1 MNPFKSM
8 VKQLEANSTFV
19 LATIIARS
27 GSAPRVAGTR
37 MIVLADGTIDG
48 TIGGGILEA
57 RVRELA
63 GDIFRHGRALTKK
76 FSLSSVEAGDVG
88 MICGGQV
95 QVLIQFMEPS
105 RLFHLEL
112 FREVVSTIDNRQRA
126 WLVTEIPAEEES
138 AIPPVLSLY
147 RIDGSSTGDIGEET
161 LREIISMAGTDHPEL
176 FCREGRRYLVEP
188 LCHESTVFIFGAGH
202 ISRKLAPL
210 TKLVGFRTVVLDDRD
225 DFANRERF
233 PEADRIVVPASF
245 ESAMQDLDVDE
256 DSYLVLV
263 TRGHLYDRV
272 LLGEALKTRASYIG
286 MIGSRRKRDAI
297 YSALSKEGFRSSDFE
312 RVKSPIGLDIGA
324 ETPEEIAVSVVAE
337 LIRARAGK
345 NG

>member
-1 MNPFKSM
+1 MNLFKSM
-8 VKQLEANSTFV
+8 VKQLEANRPFV

-37 MIVLADGTIDG
+37 MIVHADGTIDG

-57 RVRELA
+57 RVRALA
-63 GDIFRHGRALTKK
+63 GDIFQHGRALTKK
-76 FSLSSVEAGDVG
+76 FSLSSVDAGDVG

-95 QVLIQFMEPS
+95 QVLLQFMEPS
-105 RLFHLEL
+105 QRFHLEL
-112 FREVVSTIDNRQRA
+112 FREVVATLDNRKRA
-126 WLVTEIPAEEES
+126 WLVAEIPAEEES
-138 AIPPVLSLY
+138 TIPPVLSLY
-147 RIDGSSTGDIGEET
+147 KIDGSSTGSIDLEP
-161 LREIISMAGTDHPEL
+161 LREIIAMAGADQPEL
-176 FCREGRRYLVEP
+176 VCREGRLYLVEP
-188 LCHESTVFIFGAGH
+188 LCHEGTVFIFGAGH

-210 TKLVGFRTVVLDDRD
+210 TKLVGFRTVILDDRD
-225 DFANRERF
+225 NFANRERF
-233 PEADRIVVPASF
+233 PEADQIVVPPGF
-245 ESAMQDLDVDE
+245 ESAIRGLDIDE

-272 LLGEALKTRASYIG
+272 LLGEALKTKAGYIG

-297 YSALSKEGFRSSDFE
+297 YAALTKEGFTLSDFE
-312 RVKSPIGLDIGA
+312 RVNSPIGLDIGA

-337 LIRARAGK
+337 LVQARARK